1 MPEGIATLF
10 EPMWL
15 HHSAIMEE
23 AGDWSHVL
31 QEITNMNKYEQIS
44 ESLPFKAF
52 LCINFWVNFQQVIRC
67 LSDS

>member
-1 MPEGIATLF
+1 
-10 EPMWL
+10 
-15 HHSAIMEE
+15 MEE

-52 LCINFWVNFQQVIRC
+52 LCINFWVNFQHVIRC